1 MPCLPHALPTTR
13 RQPKYGKHDRA
24 ADDDR
29 NTRTQVAH
37 LEAKAAESWAQ
48 AAAHAIA
55 NAADEVIHHP
65 LSSGQA
71 MLTAALGDPT
81 AGMVENPPENPLHR
95 IGA

>member
-1 MPCLPHALPTTR
+1 MKAVESARGGH
-13 RQPKYGKHDRA
+13 KHD
-24 ADDDR
+24 
-29 NTRTQVAH
+29 